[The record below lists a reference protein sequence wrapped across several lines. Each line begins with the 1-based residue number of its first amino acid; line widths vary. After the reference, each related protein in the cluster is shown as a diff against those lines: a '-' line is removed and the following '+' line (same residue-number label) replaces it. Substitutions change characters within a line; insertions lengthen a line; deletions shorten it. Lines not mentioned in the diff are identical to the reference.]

1 MKRCLMKNP
10 SIKRWERRKVQDH
23 KGETS
28 LEAMIIENCY
38 SSTRYLY
45 LILQNPQKKKRK
57 NCKKAIETIKDIF
70 RSQRK
75 QNQLQEFC
83 SHTVVCGEEAP
94 QPGSSIHR
102 KRSIPPEKK
111 KTTLY
116 EDRKEE
122 RKKNEKKNGESDPK
136 KKGKKEAQEMRS
148 EHWSR

>member
-28 LEAMIIENCY
+28 QEAMIIENCY

-45 LILQNPQKKKRK
+45 LVLQNPQKKKRK

-83 SHTVVCGEEAP
+83 SRTVVSGEEAP

-111 KTTLY
+111 KQHCT
-116 EDRKEE
+116 KIE
-122 RKKNEKKNGESDPK
+122 RKKEKKKEKKNGESDQK

>member
-1 MKRCLMKNP
+1 MKNP

-83 SHTVVCGEEAP
+83 SHTVVSGEEAP